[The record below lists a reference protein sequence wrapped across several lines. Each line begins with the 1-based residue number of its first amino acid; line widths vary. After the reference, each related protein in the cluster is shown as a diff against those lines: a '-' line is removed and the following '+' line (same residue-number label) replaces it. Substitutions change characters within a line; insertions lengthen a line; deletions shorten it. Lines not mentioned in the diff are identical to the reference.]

1 MRARKNRDRVR
12 TVRVLLGLPKPFP
25 PYATP
30 LIEKCEA
37 ALETPLEELSLQQM
51 RLLINQ
57 GFGLDLLMPTALDV
71 LDRDPE
77 ISVTFFEGDLLRAC
91 LTAPPEFWIGRG
103 ELAARLAGI
112 ARRARLDDRSV
123 TEAREAF
130 MQSLEM
136 NP

>member
-1 MRARKNRDRVR
+1 MRIRKDRDELR
-12 TVRVLLGLPKPFP
+12 TVRVLLGLPKSFP
-25 PYATP
+25 PYETP

-37 ALETPLEELSLQQM
+37 ALETPLDELSLQQM

-57 GFGLDLLMPTALDV
+57 GIGLDLLMPRALDV
-71 LDRDPE
+71 LDRDPA

-91 LTAPPEFWIGRG
+91 LTAPPEFWSRRG
-103 ELAARLAGI
+103 EQAARLAGI
-112 ARRARLDDRSV
+112 ARRARLDDRFV
-123 TEAREAF
+123 TDALEAF